1 MQLRFSFLVLNIC
14 PTAIMCKILLT
25 LIVLIFSN
33 IYSYSQQLDSTLES
47 LQQIPAKYIT
57 GIDKKVDLYTRRVS
71 NKTEKTLTKLSRWEN
86 KIKSLLE
93 KASPETAT
101 RLFGNNQLTF
111 ASLLEKIKQGEA
123 VALQYKAPY
132 DKYQDDLST
141 GLKYLAAQKQQLDSG
156 LIKKVKTASSKMQEL
171 EDEEGKSEAIQ
182 QFIKER
188 KKQLI
193 EQAFRHIGKSKY
205 LTKINK
211 ESFYYAETLKNYKEL
226 FSDGKKAEQTAKTIL
241 NKIPAFQLFMQKNSM
256 LASLFGQPGDPLSA
270 NTASLAGLQTRA
282 SVQNLIQNQLASG
295 GPNAQQAFTENLQA
309 GQAAL
314 NNLKNKILNA
324 AAGVGG
330 SDGGELPDF
339 KPSETKSKTFKQR
352 IEYGFNLQFVKSI
365 SLLPTTSDIALSAG
379 YKINDKST
387 IGVGASYKLGMGS
400 IQHIKFTH
408 QGIGLRSFIDW
419 KLKKQFFIS
428 GGYELNH
435 NAQFANIQQLKM
447 YDAWQ
452 RAALIGLTKK
462 MNIKTKWFKSTN
474 VQLLYDFLSQQ
485 HVPVSQPVLFRVGYS
500 F

>member
-1 MQLRFSFLVLNIC
+1 
-14 PTAIMCKILLT
+14 MCKILLT

-33 IYSYSQQLDSTLES
+33 IYSFAQQVDSTLES

-71 NKTEKTLTKLSRWEN
+71 NKTEKTLTKLSNREN
-86 KIKSLLE
+86 KIKTLLE

-132 DKYQDDLST
+132 DKYRDDLST

-156 LIKKVKTASSKMQEL
+156 LIKKIKSVSSKMQEL
-171 EDEEGKSEAIQ
+171 EGEESKNEAIQ

-211 ESFYYAETLKNYKEL
+211 ECYYFAETLKNYKEL
-226 FSDGKKAEQTAKTIL
+226 FSDGEKAEQTAKNLL
-241 NKIPAFQLFMQKNSM
+241 NKIPAFQQFMQKNSM
-256 LASLFGQPGDPLSA
+256 LAALFGQPADPGSA
-270 NTASLAGLQTRA
+270 GAASLAGLQTRA
-282 SVQNLIQNQLASG
+282 SVQSLIQNQLASG

-309 GQAAL
+309 AQGAL
-314 NNLKNKILNA
+314 NNLKNKMLNA
-324 AAGVGG
+324 ASSVGG
-330 SDGGELPDF
+330 SDDGELPDF

-352 IEYGFNLQFVKSI
+352 IEYGFNLQFAKSI
-365 SLLPTTSDIALSAG
+365 NLLPTISDISLTAG
-379 YKINDKST
+379 YKINKSV
-387 IGVGASYKLGMGS
+387 IGVGASYRLGMGT
-400 IQHIKFTH
+400 IRHIEFTH
-408 QGIGLRSFIDW
+408 QGIGLRSFFDW
-419 KLKKQFFIS
+419 KLKKQFYVS

-435 NAQFANIQQLKM
+435 NAQFDNIQQLKM
-447 YDAWQ
+447 YDSWQ
-452 RAALIGLTKK
+452 RAALVGLTKK

-474 VQLLYDFLSQQ
+474 VQLLFDLLSQQ
-485 HVPVSQPVLFRVGYS
+485 HVPVSQPVLFRVGYN